1 MKESTMTEPNVY
13 PKLVALL
20 ASTCGLEQEEITP
33 ESTFAELELDSLAL
47 VEFAMAV
54 QAELGVPVSDDEL
67 SVDATV
73 ASAAVLVD
81 AKLAQGLTV

>member
-1 MKESTMTEPNVY
+1 MTEPSIY
-13 PKLVALL
+13 PKLVVLL
-20 ASTCGLEQEEITP
+20 AGTCGLEQEEIAP
-33 ESTFAELELDSLAL
+33 EITFADLELDSLAL

-54 QAELGVPVSDDEL
+54 QAEFGVPVSDDEL

-81 AKLAQGLTV
+81 AKLAKGLTV